1 MILCPSCGVENI
13 DGADSCEK
21 CQTPLVFLSRPV
33 PSSWIERSILKD
45 RISSLTPRTP
55 LVVDPTMPIGD
66 VLRCLV
72 DNRIGCVIVAR
83 DDKPVG
89 IFSERDAL
97 MKLNTG
103 CAELLAQPVSNFMT
117 SSPEC
122 VRGDDRIA
130 LALHKMDLGGYRHIP
145 VVDDGG
151 EITGIISVRDILR
164 YISEDLIA
172 PGSVG

>member
-21 CQTPLVFLSRPV
+21 CQTPLVFLSKHK

-45 RISSLTPRTP
+45 RISSLLPRTP
-55 LVVDPTMPIGD
+55 LVVDPNTPIAD
-66 VLRCLV
+66 VLRCLA
-72 DNRIGCVIVAR
+72 DNRVGCVIVTR

-97 MKLNTG
+97 MKLNTQ
-103 CAELLAQPVSNFMT
+103 CDDALAQPVSNFMT
-117 SSPEC
+117 TSPEC

-130 LALHKMDLGGYRHIP
+130 LALHKMDLGGYRHVP
-145 VVDDGG
+145 VVDDSG

-164 YISEDLIA
+164 YISEDLLLPA
-172 PGSVG
+172 